1 MKLKKPK
8 FWDLK
13 KPNLLSF
20 FLLPLTIPILIN
32 NIVIRFANRVKD
44 KRIKS
49 ICIGNIY
56 IVGTGK
62 TPLTIKLYEI
72 LKNLEYNICVGK
84 KLYKS
89 QKDEQKILGEKT
101 RLITEETREK
111 IIGKAIENKFELVI
125 FDDGLQDKK
134 IDYDLK
140 FVCFDTQNWVGN
152 GFLIPSGPL
161 REKIDSLKKYD
172 AVILK
177 QIHKHKDEE
186 EIINKIR
193 KIDNKIKIF
202 FSNYVPKNLKN
213 FDLSKKYLIFSGIG
227 NSNSFKEILIKYN
240 FNVVD
245 ELIFPDHFHYNQK
258 NLDTI
263 IEKAKYYDAEIITT
277 EKDFVKISKFNLSKI
292 GFLELNLQ
300 IVDEADLITFI
311 KSKIK

>member
-20 FLLPLTIPILIN
+20 FLLPFTIPILIN
-32 NIVIRFANRVKD
+32 NIMIKFADQVKD

-56 IVGTGK
+56 IGGTGK

-72 LKNLEYNICVGK
+72 LKNLDYNICVGK
-84 KLYKS
+84 KLYES
-89 QKDEQKILGEKT
+89 QKDEQTILRGKT

-140 FVCFDTQNWVGN
+140 FVCFDAQNWVGN

-177 QIHKHKDEE
+177 QIDKHKDEE

-193 KIDNKIKIF
+193 KIDDKIKIF
-202 FSNYVPKNLKN
+202 TSNYVPKNLKN

-240 FNVVD
+240 FNIVD

-263 IEKAKYYDAEIITT
+263 MEKAKRYDAEIITT
-277 EKDFVKISKFNLSKI
+277 EKDFVKISKFNLTKI
-292 GFLELNLQ
+292 SFLELNLQ
-300 IVDEADLITFI
+300 IINEEDFITFV
-311 KSKIK
+311 KSKIR